1 MSLQKSKT
9 RFGAVVMKRWSHK
22 LNRIIARTTAVFLA
36 FMAIFAYNTN
46 NAKAES
52 VDVSATSAIVLEA
65 STGRI
70 LYEKNAHE
78 KMPMASTTK
87 VMTALVALDYGN
99 LSDVVTVSKNASGV
113 EGSSIWLSAGEKM
126 TLSDMLYGLMLAS
139 GNDAAVAIAEH
150 VGGSLDGFVELMNKK
165 AQEIGAYNT
174 HFANPNG
181 LPAEGHYTT
190 AFDLALIC
198 ARAMQNENFCEIVK
212 TQYKTLP
219 WEGHE
224 WDRVVKNKNKILWN
238 YEGGNGIKTG
248 YTKEAGKCLTAA
260 AQRDSMQLVSVVLS
274 APDMFNDC
282 MALMDYG
289 FKNYNNRVIMEAG
302 EYIGDVTVEDGM
314 EDRFSVYTDKDIMY
328 PLTDIEYEQI
338 KRRVNLEEKVKA
350 PVSMGQLVGTIDLWL
365 GENRLYSVELKSAY
379 QIGENSYEFNLNRLL
394 KFWMNGR
401 MLDM

>member
-99 LSDVVTVSKNASGV
+99 LSDIVTVSKNASGV

-289 FKNYNNRVIMEAG
+289 FKNYNNRVIMETG
-302 EYIGDVTVEDGM
+302 EYIGDVAVEDGT
-314 EDRFSVYTDKDIMY
+314 EDSFSVYTDKDIIY
-328 PLTDIEYEQI
+328 PLTDTEYEQI
-338 KRRVNLEEKVKA
+338 KRRVHLEEMVKA

-365 GENRLYSVELKSAY
+365 GENRLYSVELKSVY
-379 QIGENSYEFNLNRLL
+379 QIGENSYEYNLNRLL

-401 MLDM
+401 MLVM

>member
-1 MSLQKSKT
+1 
-9 RFGAVVMKRWSHK
+9 MK
-22 LNRIIARTTAVFLA
+22 RIIARTTAVFLA
-36 FMAIFAYNTN
+36 FASIFAYNTYS
-46 NAKAES
+46 ARAEG
-52 VDVSATSAIVLEA
+52 VDVTAPSAIVLEA
-65 STGRI
+65 STGRV
-70 LYEKNAHE
+70 LYEKDAHK

-87 VMTALVALDYGN
+87 VMTAVVALEYGN
-99 LSDVVTVSKNASGV
+99 LNDVVTVSKNASGV
-113 EGSSIWLSAGEKM
+113 EGSSIWLSVGEKM

-165 AQEIGAYNT
+165 AQEIGAYDT

-181 LPAEGHYTT
+181 LPADGHYTT
-190 AFDLALIC
+190 AYDLALIC
-198 ARAMQNENFCEIVK
+198 AHAMQNEQFCEVVK

-248 YTKEAGKCLTAA
+248 YTKEAGRCLTAA
-260 AQRDSMQLVSVVLS
+260 AQRDGMQLVSVVLC
-274 APDMFNDC
+274 APDMFSDC

-289 FKNYNNRVIMEAG
+289 FENYKNRVIMETG
-302 EYIGDVTVEDGM
+302 ELIGDVAVEDGM
-314 EDRFSVYTDKDIMY
+314 EESFSVYTDKDIMY
-328 PLTDIEYEQI
+328 PLTDAEYEQI
-338 KRRVNLEEKVKA
+338 KRSVHLEEKVKA
-350 PVSMGQLVGTIDLWL
+350 PVNKGQLVGTIDLCL
-365 GENRLYSVELKSAY
+365 GENKLYSVELKSAY

-394 KFWMNGR
+394 KFWMNMR